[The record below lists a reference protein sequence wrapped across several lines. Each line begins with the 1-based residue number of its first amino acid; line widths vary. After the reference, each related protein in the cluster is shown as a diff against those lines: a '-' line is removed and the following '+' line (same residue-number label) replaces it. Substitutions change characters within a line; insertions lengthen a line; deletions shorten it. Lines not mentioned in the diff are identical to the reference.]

1 MEILMAAANCPVY
14 PTPMAY
20 EMAKVL
26 LVDDDPASRL
36 TLQTVLR
43 AGGYG
48 VDTAASAAE
57 AIAKMDVTEYSLIL
71 SDLHME
77 SFESGLRVVAHAR
90 GLDYRPATAILSTWQ
105 PEQYET
111 AKLAGTMLIEP
122 ENIPELLGQV
132 AGMIS
137 DRAARR
143 LSRSMRARN

>member
-1 MEILMAAANCPVY
+1 MAAAKCTVLPASPRV
-14 PTPMAY
+14 
-20 EMAKVL
+20 EMARVL

-57 AIAKMDVTEYSLIL
+57 AIAKMDSKEYSLIL

-77 SFESGLRVVAHAR
+77 SFESGLRVMAHAR
-90 GLDYRPATAILSTWQ
+90 ALDYKPATAILSTWQ
-105 PEQYET
+105 PEQYES
-111 AKLAGTMLIEP
+111 AKAAGTMLIET

-137 DRAARR
+137 ERATRR
-143 LSRSMRARN
+143 LTRSMRARN

>member
-1 MEILMAAANCPVY
+1 MAAAKCPAL
-14 PTPMAY
+14 TPPSVM

-36 TLQTVLR
+36 TLQTLLR

-57 AIAKMDVTEYSLIL
+57 AIVKMDAKEYALIL

-77 SFESGLRVVAHAR
+77 SFESGLRVMAHAR
-90 GLDYRPATAILSTWQ
+90 ALDYRPATAIISTWQ
-105 PEQYET
+105 QDRTESV
-111 AKLAGTMLIEP
+111 KFGGTMLIET
-122 ENIPELLGQV
+122 ENIPELLDQV

-137 DRAARR
+137 ERATRR
-143 LSRSMRARN
+143 MSRSMRLRN